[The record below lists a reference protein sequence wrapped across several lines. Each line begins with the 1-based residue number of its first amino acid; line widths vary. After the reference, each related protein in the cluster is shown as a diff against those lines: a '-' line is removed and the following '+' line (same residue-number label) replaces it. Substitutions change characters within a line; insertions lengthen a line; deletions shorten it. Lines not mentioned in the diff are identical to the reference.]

1 MTPKVT
7 SPSDGHID
15 GLGSSTGEHDLAV
28 ARTEE
33 TGDLVSGVLDKCA
46 SRGSF
51 MVDPRWVAKA
61 EFEEL
66 GVGLSDLRAQGE
78 VLAWSRYTG
87 LASQFGGAD
96 GVAHW
101 HGTGQLRAGF
111 SMQARQHALHQA
123 PVDSAQDWMFDCN
136 IAERAVLGNNAQLA
150 GGAFGPG
157 SEPM

>member
-15 GLGSSTGEHDLAV
+15 G
-28 ARTEE
+28 
-33 TGDLVSGVLDKCA
+33 LDKCA